1 MTNTDPAAPV
11 YEYEWQNPDRK
22 TFDFGRTFSRA
33 IDILKIRGVKMLV
46 LSTLLLGVP
55 FLLANLWPMLLEGGL
70 QDVIDSDDPSALFN
84 SASLGLIGV
93 AIVVGL
99 IFFIASLWLQPAL
112 IKMAY
117 SALTKE
123 DELIWPSLK
132 QVSRFVL
139 PVLGFYILYIL
150 AVMLGLLLLII
161 PAIFIGLGWM
171 LGAHIIVLEGQGVT
185 DSLSRSWTLS
195 KGSKRWLFLL
205 GLVFG
210 IIGMI
215 ISVAIS
221 IPIYFMADP
230 NLALLE
236 GASSVY
242 WIFNGLLSA
251 LGQVVGTVIGVAWT
265 TSAYVELRKVREGV
279 DPESKIDVFT

>member
-33 IDILKIRGVKMLV
+33 IDILKIRGVKMLG

>member
-1 MTNTDPAAPV
+1 MTNTDPGAPV

-33 IDILKIRGVKMLV
+33 IDILKIRGVKMLG

-70 QDVIDSDDPSALFN
+70 QDIIDSEDPSALFN
-84 SASLGLIGV
+84 ATSLGFIGV
-93 AIVVGL
+93 AVVVGL

-123 DELIWPSLK
+123 DEPIWPSLK

>member
-279 DPESKIDVFT
+279 DPESKIDVFS